1 MADLEV
7 LSMKKGTVV
16 LSNNKDYN
24 LMRTKLIENIC
35 EINAV
40 ANTTG
45 KGRDDFSIKV
55 LIKAE
60 EICKKTSLH

>member
-7 LSMKKGTVV
+7 VSMKKGTII
-16 LSNNKDYN
+16 LSNSKDYN
-24 LMRTKLIENIC
+24 NLRTKLIENIC

-45 KGRDDFSIKV
+45 KGRDDFKIKV